1 MTKLLLARHG
11 ETDWNAQRRFQ
22 GHADPPL
29 NDVGRAQAR
38 ALAAR
43 VADAGV
49 AAVYSSDL
57 RRAAET
63 ADIVGEALG
72 LDVTQLQ
79 ALREIDVGE
88 WSGLTVEEIVVRF
101 PDGYRRHREGGDG
114 WDQGETHAA
123 LSDRIL
129 AAVEEIA
136 REHPQESILVV
147 AHGACLRALLA
158 HAEGVELG
166 EFRRTRPALENGS
179 LATVVVEDGTLR
191 RID

>member
-1 MTKLLLARHG
+1 VTTLLLARHG

-49 AAVYSSDL
+49 GAVYSSDL

-63 ADIVGEALG
+63 ADIVGDRLG
-72 LDVTQLQ
+72 LSVSHR
-79 ALREIDVGE
+79 ASLREIDVGE
-88 WSGLTVEEIVVRF
+88 WSGHTVDEIVARF

-114 WDQGETHAA
+114 WDHGESHAA
-123 LSDRIL
+123 LSVRIVE
-129 AAVEEIA
+129 AVVKIA
-136 REHPQESILVV
+136 GEHPGETILVV

-158 HAEGVELG
+158 YAEGIELG
-166 EFRRTRPALENGS
+166 EFRRTRPAIENGS
-179 LATVVVEDGTLR
+179 LATVVVEDGTVR